1 VKLTGLD
8 TDGDGKEDDLTSSS
22 LFIGQ
27 PLSAIYDYKVDG
39 IWQVGDDI
47 PEGYHPGNYKIVD
60 YNKDGEI
67 NEKDRHIIGKNDPS
81 VRMGLLNTL
90 KYKDFTLSFFL
101 NAVLGGS
108 KSYLGKNS
116 FAELVNDNTLR
127 HNRLTEQVDNFW
139 TPTNTGTDVPR
150 WNYGDLNTGNTQ
162 TRFLTD
168 ASYLNLQNINLGYT
182 LPKAFTQKF
191 QVSSLR
197 VYASAENVYYWSK
210 RKGFDPRQS
219 FSETANATRYSPM
232 RTISGGITV
241 TF

>member
-1 VKLTGLD
+1 MT
-8 TDGDGKEDDLTSSS
+8 KETTVPDFYGGFGTTIK
-22 LFIGQ
+22 FRGF
-27 PLSAIYDYKVDG
+27 
-39 IWQVGDDI
+39 
-47 PEGYHPGNYKIVD
+47 
-60 YNKDGEI
+60 
-67 NEKDRHIIGKNDPS
+67 
-81 VRMGLLNTL
+81 
-90 KYKDFTLSFFL
+90 DFTANFTYQIGGKQFDSAYASFMTTPTDNHGGWNIHVDAL
-101 NAVLGGS
+101 NA
-108 KSYLGKNS
+108 
-116 FAELVNDNTLR
+116 
-127 HNRLTEQVDNFW
+127 W